1 MTVKSKPVKLSDKET
16 SRYARHLLLK
26 DIGEQGQLKLKAA
39 TVLIVGLGGL
49 GSPAAL
55 YLAAAGVGKLIV
67 LDGDKVETSNLQR
80 QIIYKA
86 NHVGASKAQ
95 STEKSLFGLN
105 SLVEVEAVNQFADEN
120 NIADLVAKADVVLD
134 CTDNFATRHLVNKSC
149 FEHKTT
155 LISGAAIRG
164 EGQLMVFDFE
174 HDAQSPCYNCVFP
187 QTQQEPV
194 LNCANA
200 GVFGPVLGIIGS
212 MQALETIKY
221 IVGKP
226 LSSAGKL
233 QLFDGMSLQ
242 WQSFKMSKSEACGVC
257 G

>member
-1 MTVKSKPVKLSDKET
+1 MDIDLLKNKLSDKET

-26 DIGEQGQLKLKAA
+26 DIGEQGQLKLKNA
-39 TVLIVGLGGL
+39 TVLIIGLGGL

-80 QIIYKA
+80 QIMYKA

-95 STEKSLFGLN
+95 STQKSLYGLN
-105 SLVEVEAVNQFADEN
+105 SFVEVEAINRFADEK
-120 NIADLVAKADVVLD
+120 NIADLVTKADVVLD
-134 CTDNFATRHLVNKSC
+134 CTDNFATRHLVNKTC

-164 EGQLMVFDFE
+164 EGQLMVFDFQN
-174 HDAQSPCYNCVFP
+174 DANSPCYNCVFP
-187 QTQQEPV
+187 QSQEEPV

-212 MQALETIKY
+212 MQALEAIKF
-221 IVGKP
+221 IIGKP
-226 LSSAGKL
+226 LISAGKL

-242 WQSFKMSKSEACGVC
+242 WQSFGMSKSVECGVC